1 MLLSLHIE
9 NIAVIKE
16 LDIDFSNGFNVL
28 TGETGAG
35 KSIIIDSINLI
46 MGARADKDI
55 IRSGEAKAVVSAVF
69 VQDDARVAE
78 LLDAYGLPC
87 DSDEVMIYK
96 ELCTD
101 GKTLTKINGR
111 TASVSALREIA
122 KYLVTIHGQH
132 DNQSLL
138 KSEAHILYLDAFAG
152 LENLKNQYEQA
163 YGQYVSLKGQL
174 AKSQMDEQEKQRK
187 IDLLQYQI
195 NDIDAAKLKEGEEE
209 ALTKTKKKIKDL
221 DKINRCTS
229 IVFKALCENEK
240 GITAVSLIDKAI
252 AALSAVSDRIEDSA
266 QVIENLTEVN
276 LSLTDIAHRV
286 NAQTIELTGDPE
298 TMLTKIE
305 TRLALIEKLQKKY
318 GTTIKDILEYRSNLQ
333 QQLDQISGAQDE
345 IEKLKRSLS
354 AAEGTAMQLAKTLS
368 LKRAGAAKALEEKI
382 TAELAYLE
390 MAKVRFKVDISD
402 RQELGPEGFD
412 QVEFL
417 ISTNVGEDLHP
428 LSKIASGG
436 ELSRIMLGIKCILA
450 AADRVEL
457 LIFDEVDTGIS
468 GRTSL
473 KIGYKLKQL
482 AQDFQVICVTH
493 SAQIA
498 SVAQAHYRIS
508 KEEEAG
514 RVVCRVQQLD
524 FEGRVTEISRI
535 IGGEAATPAV
545 IATAEELLKQG
556 QL

>member
-69 VQDDARVAE
+69 VQNDARVAE

-111 TASVSALREIA
+111 AASVSALREIA

-138 KSEAHILYLDAFAG
+138 KSESHLLYLDAFAG

-221 DKINRCTS
+221 DKIQPVHINC
-229 IVFKALCENEK
+229 F
-240 GITAVSLIDKAI
+240 
-252 AALSAVSDRIEDSA
+252 
-266 QVIENLTEVN
+266 
-276 LSLTDIAHRV
+276 
-286 NAQTIELTGDPE
+286 
-298 TMLTKIE
+298 
-305 TRLALIEKLQKKY
+305 
-318 GTTIKDILEYRSNLQ
+318 
-333 QQLDQISGAQDE
+333 
-345 IEKLKRSLS
+345 
-354 AAEGTAMQLAKTLS
+354 
-368 LKRAGAAKALEEKI
+368 
-382 TAELAYLE
+382 
-390 MAKVRFKVDISD
+390 
-402 RQELGPEGFD
+402 
-412 QVEFL
+412 
-417 ISTNVGEDLHP
+417 
-428 LSKIASGG
+428 
-436 ELSRIMLGIKCILA
+436 
-450 AADRVEL
+450 
-457 LIFDEVDTGIS
+457 
-468 GRTSL
+468 
-473 KIGYKLKQL
+473 
-482 AQDFQVICVTH
+482 
-493 SAQIA
+493 
-498 SVAQAHYRIS
+498 
-508 KEEEAG
+508 
-514 RVVCRVQQLD
+514 
-524 FEGRVTEISRI
+524 
-535 IGGEAATPAV
+535 
-545 IATAEELLKQG
+545 
-556 QL
+556 